1 MELRGTDVADD
12 LVEIHL
18 TAEDKQ
24 HFETLCNKEGVALE
38 FAVNA
43 FVCKTLSANQ
53 IPFTIGGGPITDPQ
67 VLEAMAEV
75 EQMRADPSYGKSY
88 SSFAEMMDDVFGDDW
103 ARPSEEDL
111 AEERRR
117 AFMSDE
123 VEDIKSSIV
132 AINIQMDSDLKQEF
146 NEFCED
152 VGMPMS
158 TAINIFVRKCLREN
172 QFPFDLTVQS
182 PDAQ

>member
-1 MELRGTDVADD
+1 MADD
-12 LVEIHL
+12 LVEFHL
-18 TAEDKQ
+18 TSDDKQ
-24 HFETLCNKEGVALE
+24 QFEALCNKQGVALE

-75 EQMRADPSYGKSY
+75 ERMRADPSYGKSY

-117 AFMSDE
+117 AFLSDE
-123 VEDIKSSIV
+123 VDDIKSSIV
-132 AINIQMDSDLKQEF
+132 DINIQMDSDLKQEF
-146 NEFCED
+146 KEFCED

-172 QFPFDLTVQS
+172 KFPFDLTVQS